1 MLPITKVLELST
13 KHICE
18 DTVALLDNILT
29 SQIAA
34 YQKEEFGWFIYVS
47 SEENE
52 NTNIPDDLSTIIS
65 FARLNNCSWVMLDRD
80 CDTIDELPIFD
91 W

>member
-13 KHICE
+13 QHICKN
-18 DTVALLDNILT
+18 TATLLDNTLT
-29 SQIAA
+29 TQIAA
-34 YQKEEFGWFIYVS
+34 YQKKEFGWFIYVS

-52 NTNIPDDLSTIIS
+52 NTDIPNDLSHIIN

-80 CDTIDELPIFD
+80 CDTIDQLPTFD